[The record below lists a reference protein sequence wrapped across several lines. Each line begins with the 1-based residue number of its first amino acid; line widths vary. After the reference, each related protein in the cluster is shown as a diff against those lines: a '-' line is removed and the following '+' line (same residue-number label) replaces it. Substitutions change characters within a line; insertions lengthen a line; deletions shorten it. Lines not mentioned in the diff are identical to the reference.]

1 MQSLNDLSPGKF
13 LGRYELLMPVAQGGM
28 AAVWAARLVGT
39 RGFQRVVAI
48 KTILPTL
55 SDDARFEQMFLDE
68 AGLAASIRHPNVVQV
83 LDLGEEN
90 GLLYQVMEW
99 IDGEA
104 LSSFLRDPKAIDGLP
119 HAIAARIM
127 IGVCDGLHA
136 AHETRDDADQVV
148 GLVHRDVSPQN
159 ILVTRDGVPKV
170 VDFGVAKASSLSSAR
185 TTAGTLKG
193 KPAYMAPEQIK
204 GDEVDRRADI
214 FSLGVLLYMCT
225 TGHNPFRG
233 ANDMATLHAICEP
246 EEAPLPSTFLKSFPS
261 DLEEVVM
268 RAIAKDP
275 LRRFPTAAAMARAIE
290 QAVPEVRKTGDS
302 EVAEFMR
309 SFLSSRLE
317 ARSAALRQALV
328 EADQRAGVPPSAQ
341 STLRGLGQSAAQKLP
356 LDRKSS
362 ETLAGVGTASAPAI
376 SPPDVPTVSVET
388 LNPTLDTQTIY
399 EGPPKKTR
407 HPLGVGLAIVLGM
420 ILTAGG
426 VFWFVRSQHPDS
438 PSPPALSAPSLST
451 VARPAEPRTGD
462 TQTDSGTAISAEA
475 LPTAEDL
482 ARQQPSGESPKD
494 AGSGSSDAAPT
505 ASERPPNA
513 EPSATTEP
521 SASAQPPSTAEPG
534 PAPEPSSTTAGPAA
548 ASSGTPKIR
557 GTVTPIRDPGF

>member
-1 MQSLNDLSPGKF
+1 MGLARHHRLSYGSENGDQTPATIVMQSLNDLSPGKF

-68 AGLAASIRHPNVVQV
+68 AGLAARVRHPNVVQV
-83 LDLGEEN
+83 LDLGEDN

-127 IGVCDGLHA
+127 IGVCEGLHA
-136 AHETRDDADQVV
+136 AHETRDEADQVV

-159 ILVTRDGVPKV
+159 TLVTRDGVPKV

-185 TTAGTLKG
+185 TVAGTLKG
-193 KPAYMAPEQIK
+193 KPAYMAPEQIQ
-204 GDEVDRRADI
+204 GGEVDRRADI
-214 FSLGVLLYMCT
+214 FSLGVLLYMST

-233 ANDMATLHAICEP
+233 ANDMATLHLICSKD
-246 EEAPLPSTFLKSFPS
+246 EAPPPSALRKDYPAE
-261 DLEEVVM
+261 LEEVVM
-268 RAIAKDP
+268 RAITKDR

-317 ARSAALRQALV
+317 ARGTALRQALLS
-328 EADQRAGVPPSAQ
+328 ADQRASIPGSPQ
-341 STLRGLGQSAAQKLP
+341 STLRGLGQAGPPRAVISDRPAAE
-356 LDRKSS
+356 RMSTS
-362 ETLAGVGTASAPAI
+362 TLIGGTGVPDIAPG
-376 SPPDVPTVSVET
+376 DEVPTVSVDMS
-388 LNPTLDTQTIY
+388 NPTLDAQTMPRRPASRT
-399 EGPPKKTR
+399 G
-407 HPLGVGLAIVLGM
+407 LWVGLAVAVVAGM
-420 ILTAGG
+420 ALTAGG
-426 VFWFVRSQHPDS
+426 VFWLVRSRGT
-438 PSPPALSAPSLST
+438 PSEPFAAASTQPADTAAPPSSETPPEPTTDASA
-451 VARPAEPRTGD
+451 
-462 TQTDSGTAISAEA
+462 AISPEA
-475 LPTAEDL
+475 LPTAADI
-482 ARQQPSGESPKD
+482 AQRPPPGATTQD
-494 AGSGSSDAAPT
+494 AGTVPT
-505 ASERPPNA
+505 TDPP
-513 EPSATTEP
+513 ATT
-521 SASAQPPSTAEPG
+521 QPTPTGTA
-534 PAPEPSSTTAGPAA
+534 PAA
-548 ASSGTPKIR
+548 ASSTGSRIR
-557 GTVTPIRDPGF
+557 GTVPSIRDPGF